1 MLLKAQSV
9 PSLNKRAI
17 VIQDLIAIATYI
29 STDNLDAGDR
39 FLYAAEATFKQIA
52 KLPEIGRISGFTH
65 PELTQVRQY
74 PIKGF
79 KNYLVFYQ
87 LQTDEIDVM
96 RVLHGA
102 QEIEF
107 ILSPEIPE

>member
-1 MLLKAQSV
+1 VQV
-9 PSLNKRAI
+9 EIVHSLNKRAI

-29 STDNLDAGDR
+29 SIDNLDAGDR
-39 FLYAAEATFKQIA
+39 FLYAAEATFQKIA
-52 KLPEIGRISGFTH
+52 KLPEIGRISGFAH
-65 PELTQVRQY
+65 PELTQIRQY

-79 KNYLVFYQ
+79 KNYLIFYR
-87 LQTDEIDVM
+87 LQTDAIDIM

-107 ILSPEIPE
+107 ILAPDISE